1 MPRDLRVLSVF
12 GTRPEAIKMAPLVK
26 RLQCEPRIASSV
38 CVTGQ
43 HRHMLDQVLDLFA
56 ICPDYDLDVMK
67 PGQSLS
73 GVASDILG
81 SLDPVLVEARPD
93 LVLVHGDTSTT
104 LCAALAAYYRRIP
117 VGHVEAGLRTGDLGA
132 PFPEEANRRLTAT
145 LARLHFAP
153 TREAAANLRAE
164 GVSAG
169 VHVTGNTVIDA
180 LKLVRRQL
188 DGDAALRV
196 RLGERFSFLRPGA
209 RLVLVTG
216 HRRENLGQGFD
227 RICRAIESAAR
238 LFPDADFLFPVHL
251 NPAVGSTVSRRLS
264 DLANVHL
271 AEPLEYLP
279 FVYLMMR
286 AHLVL
291 TDSGGVQEE
300 APSLGKPVIVMRE
313 RTERPEAVAA
323 GTVELVGT
331 DADAIL
337 AAIHR
342 LMSDSQHHE
351 RRSQVCE
358 LYGDGT
364 ACDRIIKAIRA
375 GFELDRRTQRPSGFS
390 LVGVDA

>member
-1 MPRDLRVLSVF
+1 
-12 GTRPEAIKMAPLVK
+12 MAPLVK
-26 RLQCEPRIASSV
+26 RLQSEPRILSSV

-81 SLDPVLVEARPD
+81 RLDPVLVEARPD

-180 LKLVRRQL
+180 LFSVRDRL
-188 DGDAALRV
+188 ASGGGARDALRKH
-196 RLGERFSFLRPGA
+196 FSCLREGA
-209 RLVLVTG
+209 RLVLITG
-216 HRRENLGQGFD
+216 HRRENFGGGLE
-227 RICRAIESAAR
+227 RICGAIASAAGE
-238 LFPDADFLFPVHL
+238 FPEVDFVYPVHL
-251 NPAVGSTVSRRLS
+251 NPNVKAPVSRLLS
-264 DLANVHL
+264 DLPNVHRL
-271 AEPLEYLP
+271 DPVDYMP
-279 FVYLMMR
+279 FVYLMAR
-286 AHLVL
+286 SHLVL
-291 TDSGGVQEE
+291 TDSGGIQEE
-300 APSLGKPVIVMRE
+300 APALGKPVLVTRDT
-313 RTERPEAVAA
+313 TERPEAVDA

-331 DADAIL
+331 DPASIL
-337 AAIHR
+337 NGIRR
-342 LMSDSQHHE
+342 LMRDDAHY
-351 RRSQVCE
+351 RRMS
-358 LYGDGT
+358 LAHNPYGDGR
-364 ACDRIIKAIRA
+364 ACARIVEVIREEFGLA
-375 GFELDRRTQRPSGFS
+375 EPCLRFT
-390 LVGVDA
+390 GVERAPVVPQG